1 MIYDLFIYIV
11 WKRKIFYILNNIMN
25 VNERIQLQ
33 KMLQEGDSEDYTEQ
47 IRKMKHS
54 ESIKRDIIQLQA
66 LQVQNSELK
75 NSDIQAY
82 NIKCIEKCS
91 FLYNNY
97 TDIFHK
103 MVNDELD
110 LTIMTKLLVVLKLIE
125 DEKVDQ
131 HEGSVMVGKVLKE
144 LYVDS
149 ATKRMDNLDAK
160 YEADKPIPIEGRKVS
175 WKEFK
180 NSREETI

>member
-1 MIYDLFIYIV
+1 MSTLSESERLNL
-11 WKRKIFYILNNIMN
+11 KRLIN
-25 VNERIQLQ
+25 
-33 KMLQEGDSEDYTEQ
+33 DSECEDNTEH
-47 IRKMKHS
+47 IRKVKHS
-54 ESIKRDIIQLQA
+54 VLIRDDIRKLDT
-66 LQVQNSELK
+66 LK
-75 NSDIQAY
+75 NTEASLKQSDFE
-82 NIKCIEKCS
+82 KFKEKCSTEAS

-97 TDIFHK
+97 TDIFNK

-110 LTIMTKLLVVLKLIE
+110 LTIMTKMLVILKLIE

-131 HEGSVMVGKVLKE
+131 HEGSVMIGKILKE

-160 YEADKPIPIEGRKVS
+160 YEADKPVPIEGKKVS

-180 NSREETI
+180 KSRGETI